1 MMVYKTGDLAKNVGD
16 LVAYAQTN
24 RWLADGSGLKSFSQL
39 MDDFKQMTV
48 LDYYKQHIEEFN
60 EDFRIQMIEL
70 KEGNLF
76 FDIMMKEVWNKAQ
89 SDSVGQMNYYKQHL
103 KKYGWQNS
111 ADAVIFYCGDEETAN
126 TIKKDISK
134 EPTGWKSIYENS
146 GDRFTIDSGRFE
158 FARIPGLKNTE
169 VKPGL
174 ITAIEKNNDD
184 NSASF
189 SYILKVY
196 TIPEQKSFSDAKGDV
211 INDFQ
216 TEIDNQWVNTLK
228 KKYPVVINQQ
238 VLQSVLK

>member
-1 MMVYKTGDLAKNVGD
+1 VYKIGDQAKNVGD
-16 LVAYAQTN
+16 LVTYAQTN

-39 MDDFKQMTV
+39 MDDFKQKTV

-60 EDFRIQMIEL
+60 EDFRIQMNEL

-103 KKYGWQNS
+103 KKYTWQNS

-134 EPTGWKSIYENS
+134 EPSEWKSFYENS

-174 ITAIEKNNDD
+174 ITTIEKNNED

-189 SYILKVY
+189 SYIIKVY
-196 TIPEQKSFSDAKGDV
+196 TLPEQKSFSDAKGDV

-216 TEIDNQWVNTLK
+216 AEIDNQWVNTLK

-238 VLQSVLK
+238 VLLSVLK